1 MCVIRSVFCLS
12 SGLHS
17 DTRKRSSSRTH
28 GSPYGSSTVDDSLSD
43 TGVNRTPIEL
53 TKSSRLAASTA
64 AEATE
69 VTAAVISV
77 SLMLSA
83 SSSSTSAS
91 LSSLSA
97 EPTSGVLSVTSP
109 VNSSTGAATAAAAA
123 AAEATATAAVDVE
136 LSGVVCSILPCM
148 STMLPNGVA
157 GVVESIGACGTASRA
172 LAAVDVV
179 ALAAKSSAA
188 AAAAVVEPLLPVDV
202 DDVFRADMVLAA
214 GLANTVNDVPPFTFF
229 FFVSAPPPP
238 AIIFNRRTSPPT
250 LRSSANCGSR
260 MNSNSTISRSAS
272 SAVWHSSSLSLPS
285 KHMRK
290 QLSITSHTLSFV
302 STLPSGFS
310 ISVRSTCTIFI
321 STTPSA
327 A

>member
-1 MCVIRSVFCLS
+1 
-12 SGLHS
+12 
-17 DTRKRSSSRTH
+17 
-28 GSPYGSSTVDDSLSD
+28 
-43 TGVNRTPIEL
+43 
-53 TKSSRLAASTA
+53 
-64 AEATE
+64 
-69 VTAAVISV
+69 
-77 SLMLSA
+77 
-83 SSSSTSAS
+83 
-91 LSSLSA
+91 
-97 EPTSGVLSVTSP
+97 
-109 VNSSTGAATAAAAA
+109 
-123 AAEATATAAVDVE
+123 
-136 LSGVVCSILPCM
+136 
-148 STMLPNGVA
+148 MLPNGVA
-157 GVVESIGACGTASRA
+157 GVVESIGTCGTASRA

-188 AAAAVVEPLLPVDV
+188 AAAVAAVAEPLLPVDV
-202 DDVFRADMVLAA
+202 DDVFRADKVLAA
-214 GLANTVNDVPPFTFF
+214 GLANTVIDVAPFTFF

-238 AIIFNRRTSPPT
+238 AIIFNRRTRPPT